1 MRPRLALGLAL
12 SLAAPPVLLLTTA
25 CKPPAAPGTSLGS
38 YTVTGTL
45 EANSCGAGFQP
56 DPVIRF
62 PVEVRRSGSTAYWSM
77 GSGPRAE
84 GTMDSDGD
92 FRFRYQVQIDG
103 WPADPANGIP
113 ACRYTQTETIE
124 GRVVGAASEADAG
137 DGGLDLA
144 DAGATDAAP
153 DDAGGGDA
161 GAGDAGPGLVFM
173 TATSTIDIGV
183 APGFDCSLSLEG
195 AGAGGQFAMLPC
207 RATYHFEGAPAE

>member
-1 MRPRLALGLAL
+1 MRTRLALGLVIA
-12 SLAAPPVLLLTTA
+12 LAAPPVLLLTTA
-25 CKPPAAPGTSLGS
+25 CKAPAAPGTSLGS

-45 EANSCGAGFQP
+45 EGNTCGAGFLP

-84 GTMDSDGD
+84 GTIDADGD

-103 WPADPANGIP
+103 WPADPDNGIP

-124 GRVVGAASEADAG
+124 GRVVTLSSDADAG
-137 DGGLDLA
+137 DGG
-144 DAGATDAAP
+144 GTDP
-153 DDAGGGDA
+153 TDAGGGDA
-161 GAGDAGPGLVFM
+161 GVDAGDAGPTLGFM
-173 TATSTIDIGV
+173 SATSTIEIGV

-195 AGAGGQFAMLPC
+195 AGAGGQFASLPC